1 MKKLVFAIAMVAAGV
16 ASAVSFSYQGALR
29 TAEGGPIPADE
40 SNKTITFRLYDTPA
54 GEGALWGRT
63 LAVHLNDNGLFNV
76 ELYDKAGSDV
86 AGVKTNDLA
95 WVLSQYSGNGQDLYI
110 GLDVL
115 GSSGEIR
122 PRQKLLNV
130 PTAAFAADVSQARR
144 DFTVEGIATFRGEV
158 KAKGNLTVT
167 GAATA
172 ESGLTVSGGDL
183 TITRGTLSVPNG
195 GVIPRGG
202 IIMWSGT
209 ATEIPAGWALC
220 DGGNGTPDLRGRFI
234 VGAGGNYTPKA
245 TGGEEN
251 VTLNETQMPSH
262 VHTFEA
268 NMKTI
273 GTAGR
278 ADQGNWDGYWN
289 YGLFVRWVGQA
300 DGVNDAWN
308 GSRLKRPDVKYG
320 DDIVTFPKVSS
331 QGGGQPHN
339 NMPPY
344 YALCFIMK
352 L

>member
-1 MKKLVFAIAMVAAGV
+1 MKKLVFAMAVVAAGV

-29 TAEGGPIPADE
+29 TAEGGPISADE

-86 AGVKTNDLA
+86 EGVKTNDLA
-95 WVLSQYSGNGQDLYI
+95 WVLSQYSGNGQELYI

-234 VGAGGNYTPKA
+234 VGASQGVGQYGSGADQAYTTGN
-245 TGGEEN
+245 TGGESFHKLTADELPKHTHPININTHVVRTYSESYHASDTYIYAETGYETKNRIKTGGYNTEN
-251 VTLNETQMPSH
+251 TTQEV
-262 VHTFEA
+262 VHE
-268 NMKTI
+268 N
-273 GTAGR
+273 R
-278 ADQGNWDGYWN
+278 
-289 YGLFVRWVGQA
+289 
-300 DGVNDAWN
+300 
-308 GSRLKRPDVKYG
+308 
-320 DDIVTFPKVSS
+320 
-331 QGGGQPHN
+331 
-339 NMPPY
+339 PPY